1 MRGSPTW
8 TTTDNLARQVE
19 KLWERGTILSS
30 FVTGTSIFPLRLALK
45 APSAADLR
53 DRFGEVRAWVQE
65 LRSAP
70 CCRVVLRK
78 FRHRIQGANFLP
90 DEIWI
95 DSAEEALRLIG
106 KQSEACRFQSIL
118 DATRQRQ
125 PLLLDWLT
133 QHSVRALAFDAEWD
147 RFLEIAA
154 WMRQNPVPARYL
166 RQVDIPGVH
175 SKFIESNCGI
185 LSELFDIVLP
195 PGAIDFT
202 ATGASQFEKRYGFF
216 CKLPRIRFRVLD
228 PSLKVFPNAPN
239 ADISLDAK
247 SFAALDTGVSRVFIT
262 ENEVNYLAFPDTESS
277 MVLFGAGYGFEML
290 RHVNWL
296 SQCAMHYW
304 GDIDTHGFAILD
316 QLRGLLGSAQSLLM
330 DRETLFEFQ
339 SQWGREE
346 KQATH
351 NLFRLTLSEQALY
364 DALRNN
370 SIRENLRLEQER
382 IGYRWVEYAI
392 RTLS

>member
-1 MRGSPTW
+1 MRGSPAW

-30 FVTGTSIFPLRLALK
+30 FVTGTSIFPLRLAFK

-53 DRFGEVRAWVQE
+53 DRFGDVYAWVQKI
-65 LRSAP
+65 RNAP
-70 CCRVVLRK
+70 CCRVVLRE

-90 DEIWI
+90 AEVWI

-106 KQSEACRFQSIL
+106 KQSEASRFQSIL
-118 DATRQRQ
+118 DATRQQQ
-125 PLLLDWLT
+125 PLLLDWLA
-133 QHSVRALAFDAEWD
+133 QHPLRALAFDEEWD
-147 RFLEIAA
+147 RFLEIVA
-154 WMRQNPVPARYL
+154 WMRCNPVPMRYL

-185 LSELFDIVLP
+185 LSELFNILLP

-202 ATGASQFEKRYGFF
+202 ATGEGKFEKRYGFL
-216 CKLPRIRFRVLD
+216 CKPPRVRFRILD
-228 PSLKVFPNAPN
+228 PSLTVLPNAPN

-247 SFAALDTGVSRVFIT
+247 SFAALAPGLSRVFIT
-262 ENEVNYLAFPDTESS
+262 ENEVNYLTFPNAESS

-290 RHVNWL
+290 RHIEWL
-296 SQCAMHYW
+296 SKCFVHYW

-351 NLFRLTLSEQALY
+351 NLFRLTLPEQALY

-370 SIRENLRLEQER
+370 SIQENLRLEQER